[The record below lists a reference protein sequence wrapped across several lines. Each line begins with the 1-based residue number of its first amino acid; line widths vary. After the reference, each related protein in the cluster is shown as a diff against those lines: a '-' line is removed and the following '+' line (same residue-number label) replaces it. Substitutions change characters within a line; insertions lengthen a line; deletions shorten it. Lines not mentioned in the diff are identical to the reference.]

1 MSSNFSKYVLGTSS
15 ADNVFHSQHLLPHG
29 DGYITSFFHC
39 RIILYSASDPERGI
53 ELGRATLRSEI
64 QTIVYHCDAV
74 WVGTES
80 GDVTVF
86 RRDVV
91 TTAWDLNNPTTIK

>member
-1 MSSNFSKYVLGTSS
+1 MFLCIYPLMVIDKY
-15 ADNVFHSQHLLPHG
+15 FIFQ
-29 DGYITSFFHC
+29 F

-64 QTIVYHCDAV
+64 HTIVYHCDAV

-91 TTAWDLNNPTTIK
+91 TTAWDLNNPTTIR